1 MHTHTNTHTHART
14 SFTDG
19 WQVLMCISGILFPG
33 ELIKIRVR
41 RALNIA
47 AFCLNKQRLLVIG
60 FTLREVFKTTLIT
73 KTSCRL
79 FGEHFVTQSA
89 LLVLLFLQQSAVL
102 SGGCLSTSRERCYEE
117 PVCQSGI
124 KGLSPPFSAAGSF
137 IWWPLK
143 CTIRAQCHFSFFNPY
158 PL

>member
-1 MHTHTNTHTHART
+1 MHTHINTHT

-19 WQVLMCISGILFPG
+19 WQVLMCISCILFPG

-79 FGEHFVTQSA
+79 FGERFVTQSA

-117 PVCQSGI
+117 PVSQSGV
-124 KGLSPPFSAAGSF
+124 KGLSPSFSTAGSF

-143 CTIRAQCHFSFFNPY
+143 CTIRAQSHFLIFTPT